1 MHERPD
7 AKERFDLLLTRA
19 EGLPDPAENQTKGS
33 RPADGY
39 TAKKTQK
46 RKRKGT

>member
-19 EGLPDPAENQTKGS
+19 EGLPDPVEHQTKDS

-39 TAKKTQK
+39 TAKKT
-46 RKRKGT
+46 RKRRKKGT